1 MFQNNLRHNGSRKVA
16 QGSSK
21 ASLRA
26 KSFVFDRKEV
36 FIGSL
41 NLDIREIVYNTEI
54 GVVLSSAGFARRMGE
69 WFDQNIDRVAF
80 RLELQKDKEL
90 RLGTICKIASVY
102 GSEM

>member
-16 QGSSK
+16 QGASK

-41 NLDIREIVYNTEI
+41 NLDPREIVYNTEI
-54 GVVLSSAGFARRMGE
+54 GVVLSSAGFARRMGGGSIRISTG
-69 WFDQNIDRVAF
+69 WPSASSCR
-80 RLELQKDKEL
+80 
-90 RLGTICKIASVY
+90 KIRSCD
-102 GSEM
+102 